1 MYVKPNGLLS
11 SSEKFTNSSWMQ
23 MGDTQ
28 MIWQIN
34 LFFLKQEINGQELH
48 IQRHLR
54 FNNQN
59 WKQEEKV

>member
-11 SSEKFTNSSWMQ
+11 SSEKFMSGSWIQ

-34 LFFLKQEINGQELH
+34 LLFFIIIIFFLTEINGQELH

-59 WKQEEKV
+59 